1 MTASF
6 AVIVPTH
13 NRRERLLQAL
23 ESVLRQTR
31 QPEQILVVADG
42 CTDGSVEAVR
52 ALGDERIEVLDL
64 PKAPRKGWGLR
75 NQALERVRADVVSY
89 LGDDDLYLPDHLE
102 RVGDLHDTGRF
113 DVVQAMT
120 VLVWPDGRLEPNAL
134 DWNVPWL
141 RERFLGDVA
150 QRNGMASVSHRAGVA
165 ERAGGWNPD
174 PPPGVPGDV
183 DLFKRIVRSGV
194 TTVQLS
200 EPTVLLISGRQGEP
214 EGRARQARELLERS
228 STREGLALLR
238 ADVAAEG
245 NRVQAMREQ
254 AERELYWLRDEHA
267 ALHERAGRFMAER
280 DAARAELDRLRR

>member
-1 MTASF
+1 MTATF
-6 AVIVPTH
+6 AVVIPTH
-13 NRRERLLQAL
+13 DRRERLLQAL
-23 ESVLRQTR
+23 ESVRRQTR
-31 QPEQILVVADG
+31 APEQILVVADG

-52 ALGDERIEVLDL
+52 ALGDDRVEVLDL

-75 NQALERVRADVVSY
+75 NLALDRVTADVVTY

-102 RVGDLHDTGRF
+102 RVGELHDTGRF

-120 VLVWPDGRLEPNAL
+120 VLVWPDGRLEPNAM

-141 RERFLGDVA
+141 RERFLSGAA

-183 DLFKRIVRSGV
+183 DLFKRVVRSGAV
-194 TTVQLS
+194 SVQLS
-200 EPTVLLISGRQGEP
+200 EPTVLLISHRQGEP
-214 EGRARQARELLERS
+214 EDRTRQARELLERS
-228 STREGLALLR
+228 STRHGLALLR
-238 ADVAAEG
+238 AQIAAEG
-245 NRVQAMREQ
+245 NRVQALREE
-254 AERELYWLRDEHA
+254 AELELYRLRDEHA

-280 DAARAELDRLRR
+280 DAAWAQLARLRG